1 MGELNGFMRRIKKVD
16 EFIEL
21 FFPVGHIIKTSN
33 TVRFLDIL
41 CW

>member
-21 FFPVGHIIKTSN
+21 SSPWGHIIKTSSM
-33 TVRFLDIL
+33 
-41 CW
+41 